1 VAISSKL
8 VKVITAYFMELAL
21 GLLLGLGTIILEQ
34 RDSKRGFPCAV
45 NRAFGVYADAAT
57 LLTFSVQFASAI
69 ILIKM
74 DFGISAKDFGGLTVE
89 VTWAAALVTM
99 VSMLLVCSS
108 GADLDRKEVRLSVIC
123 ISWILFLYTFISR
136 MISDFGPSQI
146 GISKPGSPPKVL
158 SPVEAANITQ
168 LCRTDGSTL
177 SKTETIAF
185 DVFAV
190 GGSLF
195 VSIVLVGTLI
205 WVLLTRRRP
214 DAVRR
219 LTHSRS
225 FRVNV
230 RNRISVKNARLLLL
244 FNVLLWGVPQ
254 LWGILRF
261 RAMQQALA
269 VSTGAS
275 DQDNSWSFGQIVAVV
290 IFLPVLLEFVYV
302 YLKGPP
308 ETESKA
314 NGQGHSGRSPS
325 PGETKS

>member
-21 GLLLGLGTIILEQ
+21 GLLLGLGTIVLEQ

-45 NRAFGVYADAAT
+45 NRAFGVYADAAA
-57 LLTFSVQFASAI
+57 LLTFSVRFASAI

-136 MISDFGPSQI
+136 MMSDFGPSQI
-146 GISKPGSPPKVL
+146 GISKPGSPPRVL

-168 LCRTDGSTL
+168 LCWTDGSTL

-185 DVFAV
+185 DVFAGRRFAV
-190 GGSLF
+190 CINCASGYPDLGAFDTAPTGRGEAIEAFKNLQGERSEQDVCEERTSL
-195 VSIVLVGTLI
+195 IAI
-205 WVLLTRRRP
+205 
-214 DAVRR
+214 
-219 LTHSRS
+219 
-225 FRVNV
+225 
-230 RNRISVKNARLLLL
+230 
-244 FNVLLWGVPQ
+244 
-254 LWGILRF
+254 
-261 RAMQQALA
+261 
-269 VSTGAS
+269 
-275 DQDNSWSFGQIVAVV
+275 
-290 IFLPVLLEFVYV
+290 
-302 YLKGPP
+302 
-308 ETESKA
+308 
-314 NGQGHSGRSPS
+314 
-325 PGETKS
+325 